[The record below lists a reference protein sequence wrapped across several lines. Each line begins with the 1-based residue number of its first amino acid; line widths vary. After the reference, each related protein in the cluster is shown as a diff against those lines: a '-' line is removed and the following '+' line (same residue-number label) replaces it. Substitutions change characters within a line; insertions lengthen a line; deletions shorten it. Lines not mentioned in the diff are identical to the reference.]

1 MKSPILLLTFVLA
14 VGITI
19 GFLIQRTPET
29 TVLTAVDSSGPE
41 TENLVLIDNSNSGIT
56 ELSRLM
62 QSEIKARRSLEQKL
76 KQLSL
81 QVSQLQSSSEY
92 QSANLSSQADS
103 PAASVVQADNDWFN
117 EQALVDS
124 GMTSDQALELKS
136 FFEQQEL
143 QQLFLR
149 DQAVRE
155 SWDRQRYREEFQ
167 TLNDEEDVLKAKLGD
182 SAYDAYLY
190 ASGQSNRV
198 SVISVLATA
207 PAGTAGIL
215 AGDFILRY
223 DNQRIYSG
231 IELRQA
237 TTGGNATDSV
247 SVQVERDGE
256 ILEFYLKRGPLGIRM
271 NSASAAP
278 RT

>member
-1 MKSPILLLTFVLA
+1 MKSPIFLLTFVLTI
-14 VGITI
+14 GITI
-19 GFLIQRTPET
+19 GFLIQRTPEA
-29 TVLTAVDSSGPE
+29 TVLTAVDNSDPE
-41 TENLVLIDNSNSGIT
+41 TGELILIDNSNSDIT

-62 QSEIKARRSLEQKL
+62 QREIKARRSLEQKL
-76 KQLSL
+76 KQLNL
-81 QVSQLQSSSEY
+81 QVSQLQSSSGY
-92 QSANLSSQADS
+92 QPTNLSSQTDS
-103 PAASVVQADNDWFN
+103 PASSEIQADNDWFN

-124 GMTSDQALELKS
+124 GMTSSQAIELKS

-215 AGDFILRY
+215 AGDYILRY

-256 ILEFYLKRGPLGIRM
+256 ILEFYLQRGPLGIRM